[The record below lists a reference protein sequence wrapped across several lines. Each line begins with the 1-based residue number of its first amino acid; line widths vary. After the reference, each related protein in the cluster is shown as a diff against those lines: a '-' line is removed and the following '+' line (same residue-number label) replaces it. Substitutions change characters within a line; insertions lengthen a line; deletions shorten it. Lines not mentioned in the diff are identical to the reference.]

1 MSSGQATNTG
11 IAIVGMAGRFPK
23 ARHIDEFWRNLCNG
37 VEGISFFTR
46 EELAASGVTVPNDD
60 PNCVRARGILEGAD
74 LFDAAFFGFTPREAE
89 VMDPQHRVFLEC
101 AWEALEDAAC
111 DPARFDGAIGVFAG
125 MSMNTYLAHN
135 VLTHPEIVAQFGESH
150 LIFCN
155 DKDYLTTRVSYKL
168 NLRGPSLNIQ
178 TACSTSLV
186 AVCVACQNLLAYE
199 CDMALAGGVSI
210 SFPQRRA
217 YVYQEGGIPSPDGH
231 CRAFDAKAAG
241 TVAGE
246 GVGIVVLKR
255 LADALADGDAV
266 YAVIKGYAINNDGSQ
281 KIGYTAPG
289 VEGQAGVI
297 ATAQA
302 MAGFSPET
310 IGYIEAHGTG
320 TPLGDPIEIEGLTQA
335 FAGTTA
341 KHFCAIGAV
350 KSNVGHLDTAAGVTG
365 LIKAVLAL
373 HHQKL
378 PPNLHFES
386 PNPKIDFAN
395 SPFFLNGALT
405 EWTKGSR
412 PRRAG
417 VSSFGIGGTNAHVVL
432 EESPAIKPSGK
443 SQRPH
448 LLLLSAKTQGAL
460 DQATAN
466 LAGHLQQHPELAPA
480 DVAYT
485 LQKGRREF
493 AYRRM
498 LVCRD
503 VSDAVAGLTSLDET
517 RVFTGVAENDR
528 PPVVFMFPGQGAQQV
543 NMALELYQTEPT
555 FREQIDLCCELL
567 KPHLEF
573 DLRTTLYP
581 EAARIEDA
589 QAQLTRTS
597 ITQPALFVV
606 EHALAKLWMKW
617 GVQPEVMIGHSIG
630 EYVAACLAGV
640 FSLEDA
646 LTLVIAR
653 GRLMQGMPPGA
664 MLAVRLPEEEILMRL
679 HGSLSLSAVN
689 GAAACVVAGPHEAIE
704 ELRRDLAQ
712 HAVAYTVLR
721 TSHAFHSAMMD
732 PILDPFRE
740 LVGTLNLKAPEL
752 PFISNV
758 TGALITAHEATD
770 PMYWVRH
777 LRHTVRFAAGLGELL
792 RSPERIFLETGPSQ
806 TLSGLAKLHPARN
819 PKTLVCASLP
829 RGGDS
834 SSALEATLTSLGQMW
849 LAGAT
854 VNWRNVH
861 HGEPRHSE
869 RLPTYPFDRKRHFI
883 EPAYAPHDVRSGS
896 ASPFIPA
903 LSDVK
908 PDSLSCSANVQLLP
922 VGSSN
927 GQKTGRD
934 AARDGANGG
943 RGAQEPPSNGN
954 GTERDPLARL
964 PARKERIAAGIA
976 RLLGELSGLHIA
988 STNGTV
994 TFTEMG
1000 FDSLFLTQASLA
1012 IEKTFGVR
1020 VAFRQLLKEFSSV
1033 DTLAAHIDSV
1043 LPSEQQEPARIHRD
1057 PQGTPLIGTALER
1070 ANGVVTVPVAE
1081 SQRELWLASQMSD
1094 AASCAYNECR
1104 LLHLRGPL
1112 KADALRAALQQLV
1125 NRHEALRTTFDS
1137 TGEFQHIHPAL
1148 KLDVPAVDLT
1158 ELNAEAR
1165 ASRWDAIQV
1174 AESRGVFHLSNGP
1187 LIRAQLIRL
1196 GEQEHELMLTI
1207 HHIVCDGHSFGILLR
1222 ELAALYSAETR
1233 GVSSG
1238 LLTPLQLSDFVN
1250 AQTRRRANNGRP
1262 DDEAYW
1268 VKRFAAGAPM
1278 LELPT
1283 DRPRP
1288 AIRTFDGARASRPL
1302 PGALARDLKRVA
1314 AQHGCTWFTTLL
1326 AGCFGLLHRLSGQR
1340 DIVIGIPIADRAMEG
1355 GDTLVG
1361 HCIHFLPLRATVIE
1375 DQSCAEHLGAV
1386 REAFLDAHEHQHF
1399 TYGSLVQTL
1408 NLPRDGDRIPLVS
1421 VTFNAARLDGDLTFA
1436 GLETDVA
1443 TNAHSFTNFDLSF
1456 DVGEMNGSV
1465 QLECRYNRNVFAA
1478 ETVQRWLGHFQ
1489 TLLAAIAAEPRQ
1501 RVWELPL
1508 LTAAQRE
1515 QILVEW
1521 NDTRTD
1527 YPKDQTVAQLFEEQA
1542 ARTPGDVAVEFEGAR
1557 LTYRELN
1564 QRANQLAHHLQK
1576 RGVGPDVLVAV
1587 CLERSLDMI
1596 ISLLG
1601 ILKAGGAYL
1610 PLDAASPKERLG
1622 LMLDEARAPIVLTQD
1637 TLRPLLPE
1645 TDHVLYLD
1653 VNEKEVGREPM
1664 TQPASKATAGSLAYI
1679 SFTSGSSGKPKG
1691 VCVPHRAVIRLVK
1704 NTNYASFAATDVAF
1718 QLAPLAF
1725 DASTFE
1731 IWGALLNG
1739 ARLVMFPPHAPSLAE
1754 LGEFIQQRGITT
1766 LWLTSGLFHHMIE
1779 EQANSLR
1786 GVRQLLAG
1794 GDVLSVPHVKRAL
1807 ELLPECR
1814 LINGYGPT
1822 ENTTFTC
1829 CHPITNASV
1838 DQRSIPIGRPIANT
1852 QVYLLDQHLQP
1863 VPVGV
1868 PGELYTGGD
1877 GLARGYLNQP
1887 ELTAENFVADPFAND
1902 SSARLYK
1909 TGDLARWLPDGNI
1922 EFLGRLDAQV
1932 KIRGNR
1938 VELSE
1943 IETVLTRHPAVREC
1957 VVVARK
1963 DRFGDKQLTAYS
1975 VGTNSAPPAVDELR
1989 GHLRRALPD
1998 YMIPSRFVRLQSLPL
2013 TANGK
2018 VDRKALPDPGEPE
2031 SESRR
2036 PAVPVSD
2043 EVERQLAAIWQ
2054 EILGH
2059 SRVGASDDF
2068 FELGGHSLLALRL
2081 IARVET
2087 MFGKRIPV
2095 ASVFDSRTVAQMA
2108 KLLRQESQPPRATS
2122 IVEIQPQGSR
2132 PPLMLVHG
2140 AGGGMLWGYTALA
2153 LHLGT
2158 DQPVYAF
2165 KSRGLDGQEE
2175 FGTIEEMAAHYV
2187 ADLRNFQPQGPYYLG
2202 GYCFGGNVAY
2212 EMARQLHEQ
2221 GERVALLALLNS
2233 IPPNSA
2239 YDRAAPTPMWL
2250 ARFAGNLCYFTG
2262 CLLRRPGPERR
2273 LFIGWYARTFARR
2286 IARVFARRATSEV
2299 IVDELVDLTAYP
2311 PEQRQL
2317 WRTHIHALFRHRT
2330 KPYAGRVMLLRSHG
2344 HPFWC
2349 SFDDAYGWHAFA
2361 GGGAAVH
2368 LVPGAHEQILDEP
2381 HVSVLAEELRGEL
2394 ARAQHNEP
2402 LQFTARFEPARS
2414 SLPIAVN
2421 KNPRSHPLRR
2431 NGARKE
2437 SSIVQMFEAQVT
2449 RSPDAVAVIGEG
2461 MSLTYTEL
2469 NAHANQVGNYLRS
2482 LGVKAETL
2490 VGICLERSW
2499 RMTVAILGVLKA
2511 GGAYVPLDP
2520 AYPKDRLR
2528 FILDDAQPPVILT
2541 QRDLSDLLSD
2551 VNERAAS
2558 DGVRRPTTV
2567 VLLDSDREKIRKA
2580 GGKNPV
2586 PKPKAEDLAYLIY
2599 TSGSTGKPKGV
2610 LICHGSLA
2618 NHSRAVAGIYQLS
2631 PGDRVLQFTSLS
2643 FDVAGEE
2650 IFPAWISGATV
2661 VLRSEA
2667 CTGSFDLFLR
2677 FVEQER
2683 ITVLNLP
2690 ASWWHELIDDL
2701 ESSGAAVPASLRLL
2715 VTGNERVLPEALAQW
2730 RKLTGNR
2737 VRWFN
2742 AYGPTEATITATL
2755 YEADSSTPLPETH
2768 SVPIGQPIANVQ
2780 ALVLDERLR
2789 PVPDGEAGELHLGGA
2804 GLARGYLNRPDLTG
2818 AKFIP
2823 NPFDDDPGARLYK
2836 TGDRVRRLPDGNL
2849 DFIGRIDEQVKIRG
2863 FRIEPGEIELALVR
2877 HPAVKQA
2884 VVVAREDTPG
2894 DHRLVAYFVAKP
2906 GALIANGEFRSFL
2919 KEALP
2924 EYMVPAA
2931 FVAMAELP
2939 LTPNGKVDR
2948 KGLPGTDPGTPVLA
2962 GEFVAPRDETER
2974 QLTTIW
2980 EGMLNTRPIGV
2991 RHQFFDLGG
3000 NSLLAARIV
3009 ARIEKTFGRKLTTAA
3024 IFQSPTIEQLAA
3036 LLRGGEQKNPRF
3048 ASSIVE
3054 IQSHGSKPPLFLV
3067 HGIGGGMLWGYAN
3080 LARFLGPDQPVY
3092 AFNSRGLDSE
3102 EFGTLEAMALQYV
3115 ADLRAFQ
3122 PWGSYRLGGYCFGG
3136 NVAYEMARLLE
3147 AQGQTVSFL
3156 ALFNCPL
3163 PNSGYYHVRPTPRF
3177 CVNLL
3182 RNFSNRLGHVLHLK
3196 PEQRRQLVLWRAR
3209 VIKKHCFNLL
3219 NRMRGV
3225 TVALDVDDWVDL
3237 TTQPEDRREL
3247 WATHLRA
3254 YADYRPKPYG
3264 GHVTLFRTRG
3274 HPLVCSFD
3282 NACGWGEFASG
3293 GVTVHVVPGEHES
3306 ILDVPHVK
3314 LLAKLIEPYLQPD
3327 PVTAG
3332 GRSDRRAAP
3341 PISPEEKHRLLVEWN
3356 RTRADYSRESCI
3368 HQLFEEQVGRTP
3380 DAVAVVFGDQSL
3392 TYGELNGRAERL
3404 AQHLRGFN
3412 VGPDVPVGIC
3422 IERSFDMVIGV
3433 LAILKAGGAYVPLD
3447 PAYPSERLQVM
3458 VENAG
3463 MPVLLT
3469 KASLQDRL
3477 LFPIATL
3484 RIVCVDSLADTAPQ
3498 EAPQPVAA
3506 THPEH
3511 LAYVIHTSGSTGGPK
3526 GVAMPHRALVNL
3538 IAWQLRNST
3547 LKEGGRTLQFA
3558 SLSFDVSFQEMFST
3572 WCAGGTLVLVNE
3584 TLRRDPVALWQF
3596 IGEMKIERLFLPFVA
3611 LQQLAEAFKPG
3622 TSGDW
3627 RLREIITAGE
3637 QLQTT
3642 PAIVRLFEHLKDC
3655 MLCNHYGPS
3664 ESHVV
3669 TACTLNGPPSRW
3681 PALPSIGRP
3690 IANTEIYLLDEERQ
3704 PVPVGV
3710 AGEIYIGGDC
3720 LARGY
3725 LHRPDLTACRFF
3737 PHPFNEDTR
3746 ARLYKTGDLARYQPD
3761 GNIDFLGRW
3770 DEQVKIRGFRVEL
3783 GEVEATLRQH
3793 AKVRD
3798 AVVMAR
3804 ADQPG
3809 PKRLVAYYISQP
3821 AKPCASGELHLFLKD
3836 KLPEYMVPAVF
3847 VPLEVFPLTPS
3858 GKVDRQRM
3866 PAPEP
3871 SRLEL
3876 AGGYQPPQ
3884 TPTQKAV
3891 AKIWAEV
3898 LGLTHVGIHD
3908 NFFHLGGNS
3917 LLAVQAIAR
3926 MGQAFGVELPVA
3938 GLFDSPTIALAAE
3951 ELPQVPCAG
3960 ETHETNPPPAVLV
3973 T

>member
-1 MSSGQATNTG
+1 MSSTQPTNTG

-37 VEGISFFTR
+37 VEGISFFTD
-46 EELAASGVTVPNDD
+46 EELAASGVAVPKDD
-60 PNCVRARGILEGAD
+60 PNYVKARGVLEGAA

-135 VLTHPEIVAQFGESH
+135 VLTRPELLAQFGESH
-150 LIFCN
+150 LIFSN

-199 CDMALAGGVSI
+199 CDMAMAGGVSI
-210 SFPQRRA
+210 SFPQQRA
-217 YVYQEGGIPSPDGH
+217 YFYQEGGIPSPDGH

-289 VEGQAGVI
+289 VDGQAGVI

-302 MAGFSPET
+302 MAGFDPET

-320 TPLGDPIEIEGLTQA
+320 TPLGDPIEIEGLTKA

-341 KHFCAIGAV
+341 KNFCAIGAV

-365 LIKAVLAL
+365 LIKTVLAL

-395 SPFFLNGALT
+395 SPFFVNARLT
-405 EWTKGSR
+405 EWKNGNGL
-412 PRRAG
+412 RRAG

-432 EESPAIKPSGK
+432 EEAPVAPVSKAAGSPTSKSRPS
-443 SQRPH
+443 Q
-448 LLLLSAKTQGAL
+448 LILLSAKTATAL
-460 DQATAN
+460 DRSTTN
-466 LAGHLQQHPELAPA
+466 LAEHLKQHPELNLA
-480 DVAYT
+480 DVAHT
-485 LQKGRREF
+485 LQVGRREF
-493 AYRRM
+493 AHRRM
-498 LVCRD
+498 LFCRD
-503 VSDAVAGLTSLDET
+503 TDDAANALASLDPKRVIT
-517 RVFTGVAENDR
+517 RVQASDN
-528 PPVVFMFPGQGAQQV
+528 PPVVFMFPGQGAQHV
-543 NMALELYQTEPT
+543 NMGLLLYESEQT
-555 FREQIDLCCELL
+555 FRKDVDACCELL
-567 KPHLEF
+567 RPQLGL
-573 DLRTTLYP
+573 DLRTILFPKTVYEE
-581 EAARIEDA
+581 EAAR
-589 QAQLTRTS
+589 QLTQTRL
-597 ITQPALFVV
+597 TQPALFVI
-606 EHALAKLWMKW
+606 EYALTKLWMSW
-617 GVQPEVMIGHSIG
+617 GVKPEAMIGHSIG

-646 LTLVIAR
+646 LRLVAER
-653 GRLMQGMPPGA
+653 GRMMQQMSAGT
-664 MLAVRLPEEEILMRL
+664 MLAVRLPERGVLPL
-679 HGSLSLSAVN
+679 LTDKLSLATVN
-689 GAAACVVAGPHEAIE
+689 GVASCVISGPTDAVEEFRSQLALRNVAATP
-704 ELRRDLAQ
+704 LQ
-712 HAVAYTVLR
+712 
-721 TSHAFHSAMMD
+721 TSHAFHSAMME
-732 PILDPFRE
+732 PMLGAFTE
-740 LVGTLNLKAPEL
+740 LVRSVNTHAPKL
-752 PFISNV
+752 PFVSNV
-758 TGALITAHEATD
+758 TGTWITAELATN
-770 PMYWVRH
+770 PAYWSRQ
-777 LRHTVRFAAGLGELL
+777 LRHTVRFADGLNELLKVPERVLLEVGPGQTLSNLAKQHPAKNNNTSVVSSLRRANDSSSDVSSLLTALGEL
-792 RSPERIFLETGPSQ
+792 
-806 TLSGLAKLHPARN
+806 
-819 PKTLVCASLP
+819 
-829 RGGDS
+829 
-834 SSALEATLTSLGQMW
+834 W
-849 LAGAT
+849 LCGVR
-854 VNWRNVH
+854 VNWQGFHAEEQRRRV
-861 HGEPRHSE
+861 
-869 RLPTYPFDRKRHFI
+869 RLPSYPFERKRFWI
-883 EPAYAPHDVRSGS
+883 EPNARTKR
-896 ASPFIPA
+896 ASE
-903 LSDVK
+903 
-908 PDSLSCSANVQLLP
+908 
-922 VGSSN
+922 SN
-927 GQKTGRD
+927 G
-934 AARDGANGG
+934 A
-943 RGAQEPPSNGN
+943 PNGN
-954 GTERDPLARL
+954 GAKQGEGKRVREHECSVPERGWVADQPQRM
-964 PARKERIAAGIA
+964 RMDERVAVDASPPSRSRGPVSGKAHLIEKLSALFA
-976 RLLGELSGLHIA
+976 ELSGLNLDGMA
-988 STNGTV
+988 STA
-994 TFTEMG
+994 TFTELG
-1000 FDSLFLTQASLA
+1000 FESLFLTQASLA
-1012 IEKTFGVR
+1012 IEKKFGVR
-1020 VAFRQLLKEFSSV
+1020 VAFRQLLNEFSSV
-1033 DTLAAHIDSV
+1033 NTLAGHLDSV
-1043 LPSEQQEPARIHRD
+1043 LSLEPTEPASPNTD
-1057 PQGTPLIGTALER
+1057 QLATQLVGTALER
-1070 ANGVVTVPVAE
+1070 GNGVMTVPVTE

-1094 AASCAYNECR
+1094 VASCAYSECR

-1112 KADALRAALQQLV
+1112 KAEALRAALQQLV

-1137 TGEFQHIHPAL
+1137 AGESQHIHPAL
-1148 KLDVPAVDLT
+1148 KLDVPVVDLT
-1158 ELNAEAR
+1158 ELEAEER
-1165 ASRWDAIQV
+1165 VSRWDAIQI
-1174 AESRGVFHLSNGP
+1174 AESLRAFDLSSGP
-1187 LIRAQLIRL
+1187 LLRAQLIRL
-1196 GEQEHELMLTI
+1196 SEQDHVLMLTI
-1207 HHIVCDGHSFGILLR
+1207 YHIVCDGHSFGILLR
-1222 ELAALYSAETR
+1222 ELAAIYSAETR
-1233 GVSSG
+1233 GVPSG
-1238 LLTPLQLSDFVN
+1238 LPAPLQLSEFVK

-1288 AIRTFDGARASRPL
+1288 TIRTFDGARVSRRL
-1302 PGALARDLKRVA
+1302 PGTLARDLKRVA

-1326 AGCFGLLHRLSGQR
+1326 AGCFGLLRRLSGQR
-1340 DIVIGIPIADRAMEG
+1340 EIVIGIPIADRAVEG

-1361 HCIHFLPLRATVIE
+1361 HCINFLPLRATVVD
-1375 DQSCAEHLGAV
+1375 DQFCADHLRAV
-1386 REAFLDAHEHQHF
+1386 QEAFLDAHEHQHF
-1399 TYGSLVQTL
+1399 TYGNLVQKL

-1421 VTFNAARLDGDLTFA
+1421 VTFNAARLDGDLKFD
-1436 GLETDVA
+1436 GLETDLA
-1443 TNAHSFTNFDLSF
+1443 TNAHSLTNFDLSF
-1456 DVGEMNGSV
+1456 DVSEMNGVV
-1465 QLECRYNRNVFAA
+1465 QLDCHYNKNLFAA

-1489 TLLAAIAAEPRQ
+1489 TLLEAIAVEPRQ
-1501 RVWELPL
+1501 RVFELPL
-1508 LTAAQRE
+1508 LTDAQRE

-1527 YPKDQTVAQLFEEQA
+1527 YPKDQTVAQLFEEQV
-1542 ARTPGDVAVEFEGAR
+1542 ARTSEGFAVEFESAQ
-1557 LTYRELN
+1557 LSYRELN
-1564 QRANQLAHHLQK
+1564 ERANQLAHHLQK

-1587 CLERSLDMI
+1587 CLERSLDMLV
-1596 ISLLG
+1596 SLLG

-1610 PLDAASPKERLG
+1610 PLDLAHPKERLA
-1622 LMLDEARAPIVLTQD
+1622 LMLDEARAPMVLTQSR
-1637 TLRPLLPE
+1637 LRPLLPE
-1645 TDHVLYLD
+1645 MYHVLCLD
-1653 VNEKEVGREPM
+1653 LCKREIGLEPM
-1664 TQPASKATAGSLAYI
+1664 TNPVNQATAESLAYI
-1679 SFTSGSSGKPKG
+1679 SFTSGSIGRPKG
-1691 VCVPHRAVIRLVK
+1691 VCVPHRAVVRLVK
-1704 NTNYASFAATDVAF
+1704 NTNYASFATTDVF
-1718 QLAPLAF
+1718 LQLAPLAF

-1731 IWGALLNG
+1731 IWGPLLNG
-1739 ARLVMFPPHAPSLAE
+1739 ACLVIFPPHAPSLGE
-1754 LGEFIQQRGITT
+1754 LGEFIQQRGITA
-1766 LWLTSGLFHHMIE
+1766 LWLTSGLLHHMID
-1779 EQANSLR
+1779 EQTHSLH
-1786 GVRQLLAG
+1786 GLRQLLAG
-1794 GDVLSVPHVKRAL
+1794 GDVLSVPHLKRAL
-1807 ELLPECR
+1807 EALPDCR

-1829 CHPITNASV
+1829 CHELTSASV
-1838 DQRSIPIGRPIANT
+1838 EGRSIPIGRPIANT
-1852 QVYLLDQHLQP
+1852 QVYVLDERMQP
-1863 VPVGV
+1863 VPIGV
-1868 PGELYTGGD
+1868 PGELYAGGD

-1887 ELTAENFVADPFAND
+1887 KLTAEKFIPNPFSND
-1902 SSARLYK
+1902 SRARLYK
-1909 TGDLARWLPDGNI
+1909 TGDLARWLPDRSI
-1922 EFLGRLDAQV
+1922 EFIGRLDAQV

-1943 IETVLTRHPAVREC
+1943 IETTLTRHPAVREC
-1957 VVVARK
+1957 VVVARN
-1963 DRFGDKQLTAYS
+1963 DRSGDKQLTVYS
-1975 VGTNSAPPAVDELR
+1975 VGTNSPQPTAEELR
-1989 GHLRRALPD
+1989 EHLRRALPD
-1998 YMIPSRFVRLQSLPL
+1998 YMVPSRFVRLQSLPL

-2036 PAVPVSD
+2036 PAIPVSD
-2043 EVERQLAAIWQ
+2043 DVEKQLAEIWQ
-2054 EILGH
+2054 EVLGH
-2059 SRVGASDDF
+2059 DRVGAGDDF

-2081 IARVET
+2081 IARVESI
-2087 MFGKRIPV
+2087 FGKRIPV
-2095 ASVFDSRTVAQMA
+2095 ASVFHSRTVGQMA
-2108 KLLRQESQPPRATS
+2108 KLLREKSQPPRATS
-2122 IVEIQPQGSR
+2122 IVEIQPLGSR

-2153 LHLGT
+2153 LRLGT

-2165 KSRGLDGQEE
+2165 KSRGMDGQQE

-2187 ADLRNFQPQGPYYLG
+2187 ADLRVFQPQGPYYLG

-2239 YDRAAPTPMWL
+2239 YDRASPSPVWI
-2250 ARFAGNLCYFTG
+2250 ARFVGNLCYFAG
-2262 CLLRRPGPERR
+2262 CLIRRPGPERR
-2273 LFIGWYARTFARR
+2273 LFIGWYARTFKRK
-2286 IARVFARRATSEV
+2286 IARLFSRQLPSGVV
-2299 IVDELVDLTAYP
+2299 VDELVDLSAYP
-2311 PEQRQL
+2311 PEQRLL

-2330 KPYAGRVMLLRSHG
+2330 KPYAGRVTLLRSHG

-2349 SFDDAYGWHAFA
+2349 SFDDAYGWHAFD
-2361 GGGAAVH
+2361 GGRAAVH
-2368 LVPGAHEQILDEP
+2368 LVPGAHEQILDKP

-2394 ARAQHNEP
+2394 ARAQNDEP
-2402 LQFTARFEPARS
+2402 LQFTARTEPARS
-2414 SLPIAVN
+2414 PHPVSVN
-2421 KNPRSHPLRR
+2421 KSPRSHFLRR
-2431 NGARKE
+2431 NGARRE
-2437 SSIVQMFEAQVT
+2437 ISIIQMFEAQVA
-2449 RSPDAVAVIGEG
+2449 RSPNAVAVIGEG
-2461 MSLTYTEL
+2461 MSLTYSEL
-2469 NAHANQVGNYLRS
+2469 NAHANRLGNYLRS
-2482 LGVKAETL
+2482 LGVMAETL

-2499 RMTVAILGVLKA
+2499 HMTVAILGVLKA
-2511 GGAYVPLDP
+2511 GAAYVPFDP
-2520 AYPKDRLR
+2520 AYPKDRMR
-2528 FILDDAQPPVILT
+2528 FIFDDAHPPVILT
-2541 QRDLSDLLSD
+2541 QRNLSDLFAGLE
-2551 VNERAAS
+2551 ERAAS
-2558 DGVRRPTTV
+2558 DGARRPTTV

-2586 PKPKAEDLAYLIY
+2586 PKPKADDLAYVIY

-2618 NHSRAVAGIYQLS
+2618 NHSRAVAKIYQLS
-2631 PGDRVLQFTSLS
+2631 PGDRVLQFAALS
-2643 FDVAGEE
+2643 FDVAAEE

-2661 VLRSEA
+2661 VLRSED

-2677 FVEQER
+2677 FVDHER

-2701 ESSGAAVPASLRLL
+2701 ERSGAAVPASLRLL
-2715 VTGNERVLPEALAQW
+2715 VTGSERVLPGALTQW
-2730 RKLTGNR
+2730 GKLAGNR

-2742 AYGPTEATITATL
+2742 AYGPTEATITATI
-2755 YEADSSTPLPETH
+2755 YEADFSKPLPETY

-2780 ALVLDERLR
+2780 ALVLDEQLR
-2789 PVPDGEAGELHLGGA
+2789 PVPDGEAGELHLGGV
-2804 GLARGYLNRPDLTG
+2804 GLARGYLNRPDLTQ
-2818 AKFIP
+2818 AKFIL

-2836 TGDRVRRLPDGNL
+2836 TGDSVRRLPDGNL

-2894 DHRLVAYFVAKP
+2894 DHHLAAYFVAKP
-2906 GALIANGEFRSFL
+2906 GVLIVNGELRSFL
-2919 KEALP
+2919 KEVLP
-2924 EYMVPAA
+2924 EYMVPTA
-2931 FVAMAELP
+2931 FIAMAELP
-2939 LTPNGKVDR
+2939 LTSNGKVDR
-2948 KGLPGTDPGTPVLA
+2948 KGLSGPNLGIPVLE

-2974 QLTTIW
+2974 RLTTIW
-2980 EGMLNTRPIGV
+2980 EEMLNTRPIGL

-3009 ARIEKTFGRKLTTAA
+3009 ARIEKAFGRKLTAAA
-3024 IFQSPTIEQLAA
+3024 IFQSPTVEQLAA
-3036 LLRGGEQKNPRF
+3036 LLRGGEHQNPRF

-3054 IQSHGSKPPLFLV
+3054 IQPHGSKPPLFLV

-3092 AFNSRGLDSE
+3092 AFNSHGLDGGE
-3102 EFGTLEAMALQYV
+3102 EFGTLEEMALQYV

-3122 PWGSYRLGGYCFGG
+3122 PRGSYRLGGYCFGG

-3147 AQGQTVSFL
+3147 AQGQQVSLL
-3156 ALFNCPL
+3156 ALFNCPP
-3163 PNSGYYHVRPTPRF
+3163 PNSSYYHVRPTPGF
-3177 CVNLL
+3177 CVNFL
-3182 RNFSNRLGHVLHLK
+3182 RNFSNRLGHVLRLK
-3196 PEQRRQLVLWRAR
+3196 PEQRWQLVLWRAR
-3209 VIKKHCFNLL
+3209 VIKKHCFNIL

-3264 GHVTLFRTRG
+3264 GHVTLFRTCG
-3274 HPLVCSFD
+3274 HPLICSFD

-3293 GVTVHVVPGEHES
+3293 GVTVQIVPGEHES
-3306 ILDVPHVK
+3306 ILDIPHVK
-3314 LLAKLIEPYLQPD
+3314 PLAKLMEPYLQPD
-3327 PVTAG
+3327 PDTVR

-3341 PISPEEKHRLLVEWN
+3341 PLSLEEKHKMLVEWN
-3356 RTRADYSRESCI
+3356 QTRADYSRESCI

-3380 DAVAVVFGDQSL
+3380 DSVAVVFGDQSL

-3422 IERSFDMVIGV
+3422 IERSLDMVIGV

-3447 PAYPSERLQVM
+3447 PAYPLERLQVM

-3469 KASLQDRL
+3469 KASLQGRL

-3498 EAPQPVAA
+3498 DAPQPVVAP
-3506 THPEH
+3506 HPEH

-3538 IAWQLRNST
+3538 IAWQLRNSK
-3547 LKEGGRTLQFA
+3547 LSEGGRTLQFA

-3572 WCAGGTLVLVNE
+3572 WCAGGTLVLVSE
-3584 TLRRDPVALWQF
+3584 TVRRDPMALWQF

-3611 LQQLAEAFKPG
+3611 LQQLAEAFKPEA
-3622 TSGDW
+3622 SGDL

-3655 MLCNHYGPS
+3655 LFFNHYGPS

-3669 TACTLNGPPSRW
+3669 TACSLTGPPNRW

-3690 IANTEIYLLDEERQ
+3690 IANTQIYLLDEERQ

-3737 PHPFNEDTR
+3737 PDPFNEDTE
-3746 ARLYKTGDLARYQPD
+3746 ARLYMTGDLARYQSD
-3761 GNIDFLGRW
+3761 GNIEFLGRR

-3809 PKRLVAYYISQP
+3809 PKRLVGYYISQP
-3821 AKPCASGELHLFLKD
+3821 TKPCASEELHLFLKE

-3847 VPLEVFPLTPS
+3847 VPLNTFPLTPS

-3871 SRLEL
+3871 SRLEM
-3876 AGGYQPPQ
+3876 AGDYLPPK

-3898 LGLTHVGIHD
+3898 LGLKHIGIHD

-3938 GLFDSPTIALAAE
+3938 GLFEAPTIALAAE
-3951 ELPQVPCAG
+3951 GLPQAPCEG
-3960 ETHETNPPPAVLV
+3960 ETPETNPAAAVLV
-3973 T
+3973 TKIR